1 MNPPK
6 GLEILRLTL
15 GMAPN
20 CGDLVFSGH
29 MFQALTMACAAK
41 DYLHA
46 YLPHWPRVRKVIVAF
61 IVVCC
66 VVQSFTI
73 IASRSHYTVD
83 IVVACYTSFLL
94 WTVLWDRWP
103 DPTQLPDAEPKH
115 TAEHRAGDVTPM
127 LSSSEGMLA
136 SELSSEDTQ
145 ESEAYEKGTKVPGE
159 EIKGVNTDQ
168 LY

>member
-1 MNPPK
+1 
-6 GLEILRLTL
+6 
-15 GMAPN
+15 
-20 CGDLVFSGH
+20 
-29 MFQALTMACAAK
+29 
-41 DYLHA
+41 
-46 YLPHWPRVRKVIVAF
+46 
-61 IVVCC
+61 
-66 VVQSFTI
+66 
-73 IASRSHYTVD
+73 
-83 IVVACYTSFLL
+83 VVACYTSFLL